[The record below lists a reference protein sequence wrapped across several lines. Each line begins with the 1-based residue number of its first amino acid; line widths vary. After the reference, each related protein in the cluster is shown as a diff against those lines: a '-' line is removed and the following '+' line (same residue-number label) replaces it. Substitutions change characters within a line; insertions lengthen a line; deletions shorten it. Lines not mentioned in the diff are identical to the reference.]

1 MDDAR
6 FTHLAYYQR
15 LVLQIKQQVTAG
27 ILAPG
32 EKLPSVREM
41 AKRSQLNPNT
51 VAKAYKQ
58 LEADRV
64 VEVRPGLGSF
74 IAAAQKAP
82 QQAEVSALHQRFA
95 ALMVAIQAA
104 GVDQA
109 TVQQWVEEEMGHES

>member
-32 EKLPSVREM
+32 EKLPSVRDM

-64 VEVRPGLGSF
+64 IEVRPGLGSF
-74 IAAAQKAP
+74 IATSQPAP
-82 QQAEVSALHQRFA
+82 QQAELAALRQRFA
-95 ALMVAIQAA
+95 ALTVAIKAA
-104 GVDQA
+104 GVDPA
-109 TVQQWVEEEMGHES
+109 TVRQWLDEEMGDGQ

>member
-74 IAAAQKAP
+74 IAAGQKAP
-82 QQAEVSALHQRFA
+82 QQAEVAALHQRFA

-109 TVQQWVEEEMGHES
+109 TVQQWVMEEMGHES